1 MMQACGP
8 VVRPHEILQ
17 TLIISIPQPSPAVK
31 SFFGQKVIL
40 SYTTDLLRCVAQFFY
55 AGKEVN
61 ALADYAFRSYE
72 ERQKIQEMVEAG
84 LSAKDI
90 AASLGI
96 SPSAV
101 YAELRRG
108 RDGTRLPDKRLGYN
122 AELAQLSVQQGL
134 ERRGRRTAGA

>member
-1 MMQACGP
+1 M
-8 VVRPHEILQ
+8 
-17 TLIISIPQPSPAVK
+17 
-31 SFFGQKVIL
+31 
-40 SYTTDLLRCVAQFFY
+40 
-55 AGKEVN
+55 
-61 ALADYAFRSYE
+61 ADYAFRSYE

-108 RDGTRLPDKRLGYN
+108 RDGTRLPDKRLCTGVGMGL
-122 AELAQLSVQQGL
+122 EGTDDPPVIQLGGGVQQGL

>member
-1 MMQACGP
+1 MLADAS
-8 VVRPHEILQ
+8 H
-17 TLIISIPQPSPAVK
+17 IIIPEARQK
-31 SFFGQKVIL
+31 SRYFWQKVIL

>member
-1 MMQACGP
+1 M
-8 VVRPHEILQ
+8 
-17 TLIISIPQPSPAVK
+17 
-31 SFFGQKVIL
+31 
-40 SYTTDLLRCVAQFFY
+40 
-55 AGKEVN
+55 
-61 ALADYAFRSYE
+61 ADYAFRSYE

-84 LSAKDI
+84 LSAKD
-90 AASLGI
+90 LGI

>member
-1 MMQACGP
+1 M
-8 VVRPHEILQ
+8 
-17 TLIISIPQPSPAVK
+17 
-31 SFFGQKVIL
+31 
-40 SYTTDLLRCVAQFFY
+40 
-55 AGKEVN
+55 
-61 ALADYAFRSYE
+61 ADYAFRSYE

-108 RDGTRLPDKRLGYN
+108 RDGTRLPDKRLATTPNLPSSVSSRALSGEA
-122 AELAQLSVQQGL
+122 AELPGHDIPHLL
-134 ERRGRRTAGA
+134 KPRRTKP

>member
-1 MMQACGP
+1 M
-8 VVRPHEILQ
+8 
-17 TLIISIPQPSPAVK
+17 
-31 SFFGQKVIL
+31 
-40 SYTTDLLRCVAQFFY
+40 
-55 AGKEVN
+55 
-61 ALADYAFRSYE
+61 ADYAFRSYE

-134 ERRGRRTAGA
+134 ERKGRRTAGA

>member
-1 MMQACGP
+1 M
-8 VVRPHEILQ
+8 RLQ
-17 TLIISIPQPSPAVK
+17 VDLPADENIIITYFGKYFEKNVK
-31 SFFGQKVIL
+31 VDIYWQKVIL

>member
-1 MMQACGP
+1 MPANEDCLSTVAYLITVGRSCQLWSVSGMGSAESNIELHHGP
-8 VVRPHEILQ
+8 APLCS
-17 TLIISIPQPSPAVK
+17 SI
-31 SFFGQKVIL
+31 
-40 SYTTDLLRCVAQFFY
+40 FFY

>member
-1 MMQACGP
+1 MTCPPPSVACCA
-8 VVRPHEILQ
+8 LS
-17 TLIISIPQPSPAVK
+17 TA
-31 SFFGQKVIL
+31 KV
-40 SYTTDLLRCVAQFFY
+40 LRRYGNNLTV
-55 AGKEVN
+55 KEVN

>member
-1 MMQACGP
+1 M
-8 VVRPHEILQ
+8 
-17 TLIISIPQPSPAVK
+17 
-31 SFFGQKVIL
+31 
-40 SYTTDLLRCVAQFFY
+40 
-55 AGKEVN
+55 
-61 ALADYAFRSYE
+61 ADYAFRSYE

-108 RDGTRLPDKRLGYN
+108 RHKAP
-122 AELAQLSVQQGL
+122 
-134 ERRGRRTAGA
+134 

>member
-1 MMQACGP
+1 M
-8 VVRPHEILQ
+8 
-17 TLIISIPQPSPAVK
+17 
-31 SFFGQKVIL
+31 
-40 SYTTDLLRCVAQFFY
+40 
-55 AGKEVN
+55 
-61 ALADYAFRSYE
+61 ADYAFRSYE

-108 RDGTRLPDKRLGYN
+108 RDSRALSGEA
-122 AELAQLSVQQGL
+122 AELPGHDIPHLL
-134 ERRGRRTAGA
+134 KPRRTKP

>member
-1 MMQACGP
+1 M
-8 VVRPHEILQ
+8 
-17 TLIISIPQPSPAVK
+17 
-31 SFFGQKVIL
+31 
-40 SYTTDLLRCVAQFFY
+40 
-55 AGKEVN
+55 
-61 ALADYAFRSYE
+61 ADYAFRSYE

-134 ERRGRRTAGA
+134 ERLAPGVIERKLEALLREVFNG